1 MIRRRS
7 SAWSWTSWRR
17 VLTES
22 APIVAVVLAAGKGTR
37 MNSDRPKVLHEAGG
51 RPLLAWVLDAARSA
65 GCERLA
71 VVIGHQ
77 AERVRRTFDGA
88 SDLSWVLQER
98 QLGTGHALAQAEG
111 EVPEDAL
118 LLVLSGDVPLV
129 APETLRSLVA
139 GAREGWGAMLV
150 AEPEEPGSLGR
161 VIPRSD
167 RPDLLERIVEAS
179 DASEDELAIRTI
191 NAGIYV
197 LPAAGFFPYLHRL
210 ETDNVQGELYLTDA
224 LGAAADDG
232 HPVRLVALARPD
244 EAIGVNTPAELERVD
259 RILRDRA
266 DS

>member
-1 MIRRRS
+1 MDLS
-7 SAWSWTSWRR
+7 E
-17 VLTES
+17 ES
-22 APIVAVVLAAGKGTR
+22 VVAVVLAAGKGTR
-37 MNSDRPKVLHEAGG
+37 MKSDLPKVLHEAGG
-51 RPLLAWVLDAARSA
+51 RPLLAWVLEAARKA

-77 AERVRRTFDGA
+77 ADRVRATFNGA
-88 SDLSWVLQER
+88 PDLRWVLQER

-150 AEPEEPGSLGR
+150 AKPDDPGSLGR
-161 VIPRSD
+161 VIPRAD
-167 RPDLLERIVEAS
+167 RPDLLDRIVEAS

-191 NAGIYV
+191 NAGIYA

-210 ETDNVQGELYLTDA
+210 ETDNAQGELYLTDA
-224 LGAAADDG
+224 LGSAARDG
-232 HPVRLVALARPD
+232 HPVRLVPLAEPE
-244 EAIGVNTPAELERVD
+244 EAIGVNTPAELDRVD
-259 RILRDRA
+259 RVLRRRSA
-266 DS
+266 TG